1 MGTKWMKVKY
11 LDKGLKRFVLLSVG
25 IVLTLVFVLTVLGLF
40 YRYSSINTYNFI
52 LLFFIMVTI
61 LVILFYMISVISIL
75 YVFKFKAR
83 NKIIGYIARTGI
95 RTLLPLAIFLAGIF
109 KTKKDLIR
117 KFYIDFNNI
126 MVNAPGMKYSP
137 ENVLILLPHCLQNS
151 ECGYKITNNA
161 FNCKRCGK
169 CSIGDIVKIAQSHG
183 VELRIVTGGTAARNI
198 VAKLRP
204 KLILSVACERDLTS
218 GIIDVGKI
226 PVIGLINERPNGPC
240 YNTFVNIDTLRLRL
254 DEILASCKR
263 V

>member
-1 MGTKWMKVKY
+1 MKY

-25 IVLTLVFVLTVLGLF
+25 IVFILVILLTILGVF

-52 LLFFIMVTI
+52 LLFFIMLTI
-61 LVILFYMISVISIL
+61 LIILFYVISVISIL
-75 YVFKFKAR
+75 YVFKFKAS
-83 NKIIGYIARTGI
+83 NKIIRYIARTGI
-95 RTLLPLAIFLAGIF
+95 KTLLPLAIFFAGFF

-126 MVNAPGMKYSP
+126 MVNTLGKKYSP

-161 FNCKRCGK
+161 YNCKGCGR
-169 CSIGDIVKIAQSHG
+169 CSIGDIVKIAQSYG
-183 VELRIVTGGTAARNI
+183 VEVRIVTGGTAARNL

-240 YNTFVNIDTLRLRL
+240 YNTFVNIDALRLCL
-254 DEILASCKR
+254 SEILA
-263 V
+263 